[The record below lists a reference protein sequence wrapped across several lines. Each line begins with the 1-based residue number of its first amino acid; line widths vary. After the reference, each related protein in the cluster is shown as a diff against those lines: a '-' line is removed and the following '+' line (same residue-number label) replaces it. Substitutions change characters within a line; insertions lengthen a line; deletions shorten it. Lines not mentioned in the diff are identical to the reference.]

1 MAHIFELGL
10 EWCAG
15 NGDRCGGVAV
25 DSTRAR
31 STSER
36 ALEMKLVNCAFG

>member
-1 MAHIFELGL
+1 MALIVDRGL
-10 EWCAG
+10 VWCAG
-15 NGDRCGGVAV
+15 NGDRCVGVAV

-36 ALEMKLVNCAFG
+36 ALVMKVDN

>member
-10 EWCAG
+10 EWYAG
-15 NGDRCGGVAV
+15 KGDSCGGVAV

-36 ALEMKLVNCAFG
+36 ALVMKLVS